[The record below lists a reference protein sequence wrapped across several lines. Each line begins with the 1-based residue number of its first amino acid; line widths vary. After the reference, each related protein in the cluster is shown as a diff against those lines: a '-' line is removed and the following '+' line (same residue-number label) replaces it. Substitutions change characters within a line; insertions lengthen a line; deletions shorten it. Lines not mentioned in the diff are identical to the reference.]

1 MKDIE
6 KQKAALSFNADQEI
20 TPNRRFKNYNDL
32 FMNMTKSMNV
42 ATKFN
47 IVSVMITYN
56 SKYAVTVSM
65 KNN

>member
-1 MKDIE
+1 
-6 KQKAALSFNADQEI
+6 
-20 TPNRRFKNYNDL
+20 
-32 FMNMTKSMNV
+32 MTKSMNV

-56 SKYAVTVSM
+56 SKYAVTVST